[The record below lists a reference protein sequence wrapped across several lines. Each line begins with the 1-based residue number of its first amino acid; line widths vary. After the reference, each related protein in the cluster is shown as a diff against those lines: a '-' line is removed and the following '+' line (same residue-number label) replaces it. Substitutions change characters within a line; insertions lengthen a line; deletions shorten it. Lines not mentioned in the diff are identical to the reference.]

1 MNPSLSSTEQIK
13 AGAVFKTLNGRVQ
26 VLRTEANEKDPK
38 DSGKVFAKLS
48 RANETETDINIDLLK
63 FQKFVV
69 NKISQNRKVLCKEDF
84 LNLGSPRDRSLLPF
98 LEWPP
103 SEHIGCVEANHKSQ
117 CLSLSDRGLKIYPK
131 PITQDNYSDSDDES
145 MEDENIF
152 SHVHRIV
159 DDETRY
165 CRVGASHP
173 CHDPSGVRRFIS
185 YKPFESITCAICKT
199 GEDDHY
205 LLICDDC
212 DKGYHTYCL
221 RPVVV
226 NIPRGDWSCNKCGT
240 RDCSL
245 VTFEDVLGEVK
256 ANPLEKAFSFL
267 NLPFVSTTE
276 FCNEHKNAM
285 ILLQSRSMWRK
296 KFPKARIS
304 EKVAG
309 IFISRNKDRHLFVLP
324 EPTEDPD
331 IMLRSITSIAA
342 AVQYCGMEQY
352 SEELTYNDDVPL
364 SMNNASLDLDLVT
377 ALSKRNLQLF
387 EEYKQNLKLGVY
399 PPVEVVYDSSI
410 GFMVRA
416 LAKMKRH
423 TIITEY
429 VGQVTTVDN
438 IGSTSSDSL
447 MNLLQT
453 GGKNFCESFLSY

>member
-1 MNPSLSSTEQIK
+1 
-13 AGAVFKTLNGRVQ
+13 
-26 VLRTEANEKDPK
+26 
-38 DSGKVFAKLS
+38 
-48 RANETETDINIDLLK
+48 
-63 FQKFVV
+63 
-69 NKISQNRKVLCKEDF
+69 
-84 LNLGSPRDRSLLPF
+84 
-98 LEWPP
+98 
-103 SEHIGCVEANHKSQ
+103 
-117 CLSLSDRGLKIYPK
+117 
-131 PITQDNYSDSDDES
+131 
-145 MEDENIF
+145 
-152 SHVHRIV
+152 
-159 DDETRY
+159 
-165 CRVGASHP
+165 
-173 CHDPSGVRRFIS
+173 
-185 YKPFESITCAICKT
+185 
-199 GEDDHY
+199 
-205 LLICDDC
+205 
-212 DKGYHTYCL
+212 
-221 RPVVV
+221 
-226 NIPRGDWSCNKCGT
+226 
-240 RDCSL
+240 
-245 VTFEDVLGEVK
+245 
-256 ANPLEKAFSFL
+256 
-267 NLPFVSTTE
+267 
-276 FCNEHKNAM
+276 
-285 ILLQSRSMWRK
+285 MWRK